1 MHSWNFSSNK
11 CLPHFQLI
19 GTFGKVEIKQFFVV
33 IVLFNKWSLNSKLK
47 GSNKIMVYYSF
58 LLHQTLVKKL
68 ANCSICQFSS
78 LSRYLAND
86 HSIQN
91 QGDRRN
97 IMVHLTRYSFLL
109 QTLLS
114 KKLANCSVCH
124 FSSLIGDCFHAST
137 LRKAR
142 ILPINQRFFSLVAA
156 VFMPGPDNGWARWKV
171 SRQHLCCCV
180 VVDLGSGEG
189 VKVIHESL
197 GLVFLRWNDIWPLV
211 VLD

>member
-1 MHSWNFSSNK
+1 MLFANF
-11 CLPHFQLI
+11 LAFA
-19 GTFGKVEIKQFFVV
+19 
-33 IVLFNKWSLNSKLK
+33 LFNKWSLNSKLRWSK
-47 GSNKIMVYYSF
+47 KIMVHLTTYS
-58 LLHQTLVKKL
+58 LLPQTLVKKL

-109 QTLLS
+109 QTLV

-142 ILPINQRFFSLVAA
+142 ILPINQRFFLWSLLFLCPVQIMVERAEKWA
-156 VFMPGPDNGWARWKV
+156 DNIF
-171 SRQHLCCCV
+171 V
-180 VVDLGSGEG
+180 VVLLLILALVREWRSYMNRWGSFFWGEMTFDLWS
-189 VKVIHESL
+189 
-197 GLVFLRWNDIWPLV
+197 FLIKYLELLPT
-211 VLD
+211 

>member
-1 MHSWNFSSNK
+1 MHSWNFSPNK
-11 CLPHFQLI
+11 FLPHFQLI

-33 IVLFNKWSLNSKLK
+33 ILLFNKWSLNSKLK

-109 QTLLS
+109 QTLFS

-142 ILPINQRFFSLVAA
+142 ILPINQRFFLWSLLFLCPVQIMVERAEKWA
-156 VFMPGPDNGWARWKV
+156 DNIF
-171 SRQHLCCCV
+171 V
-180 VVDLGSGEG
+180 VVLLLILALVREWRSYMNRWGSFFWGEMTFDLWLN
-189 VKVIHESL
+189 I
-197 GLVFLRWNDIWPLV
+197 
-211 VLD
+211 